1 MECTADVRA
10 RITLAKGQGDRIAGP
25 VLEVDDTIQVL
36 GFGPTMEAA
45 TEDAAQAAVTFV
57 ADRSDLGREEAY
69 MLLSIVGELRIGTSP
84 RPIMAARLI
93 IPTDTLKKAGWRGDV
108 T

>member
-1 MECTADVRA
+1 
-10 RITLAKGQGDRIAGP
+10 
-25 VLEVDDTIQVL
+25 VL
-36 GFGPTMEAA
+36 GFGPTVEKA

-57 ADRSDLGREEAY
+57 ADRTDLSREEAY